1 MLVPGI
7 RDVFDVYTCGSSA
20 LKQCDIKDI
29 NGTHTS
35 AIPDSI
41 TWQTWLLCIGLAAG
55 VMVVHFLGRLLIRTK
70 REFPV
75 SAKRE
80 AKDLEALRK
89 REEEKREKEEKEAQA
104 RKEAMALEVE
114 K

>member
-1 MLVPGI
+1 MFCVVIFGTAAFQVVIMLVPGI

-20 LKQCDIKDI
+20 LKEC
-29 NGTHTS
+29 NAGSHGNE
-35 AIPDSI
+35 IPSSI

-55 VMVVHFLGRLLIRTK
+55 VMVVHLLGRLFIRTK

-89 REEEKREKEEKEAQA
+89 RDEAKKAKEEEEA
-104 RKEAMALEVE
+104 
-114 K
+114 